1 MAICITLNADG
12 TFTPTGE
19 AVESCSGYVIVSGSE
34 YGLYQAVND
43 AFAQPTSQVAE
54 SWFFGAWGAVM
65 VMFIAGRCVG
75 AVLSMFK
82 GK

>member
-1 MAICITLNADG
+1 MATCVQLNADG
-12 TFTPTGE
+12 TLTPTGE
-19 AVESCSGYVIVSGSE
+19 PVESCTGYVLVSGSE
-34 YGLYQAVND
+34 YSLYQAVNT
-43 AFAQPTSQVAE
+43 AFAYPTSDVAE

-82 GK
+82 RG